1 MIKVWD
7 GFIRGF
13 HWLLV
18 IGIAVLYVSA
28 EEGWLDLHF
37 VTGYLVLALMLTRLI
52 WGVIG
57 SDTAKLS
64 SLIHSPKAALLAIRN
79 SDQNVGHNPAGSYM
93 VLLFFVLIV
102 VQLLSGLM
110 STDDIL
116 VEGPLVAY
124 VPSAWSEIASEL
136 HHENFEILL
145 FAIALHLLAIITYR
159 LKGKNL
165 AKTLLTGKEHNI
177 VQKPRMVPGKWAYLI
192 FIILS
197 VLIMSIWGVQPL
209 NALIN

>member
-1 MIKVWD
+1 MTKVWD

-18 IGIAVLYVSA
+18 IGIAVLYVSG

-37 VTGYLVLALMLTRLI
+37 VTGYLILALMLTRLI

-64 SLIHSPKAALLAIRN
+64 SLIHSPKSALLAMR
-79 SDQNVGHNPAGSYM
+79 SGAQSVGHNPAGSYM

-124 VPSAWSEIASEL
+124 IPTSWSEIASEL
-136 HHENFEILL
+136 HHENFEVLL
-145 FAIALHLLAIITYR
+145 YTIALHILAIIVYR

-165 AKTLLTGKEHNI
+165 AKTLLTGKENN
-177 VQKPRMVPGKWAYLI
+177 VQLKPRMVPGKWAYLI

-197 VLIMSIWGVQPL
+197 VLIMSVWGEQPL
-209 NALIN
+209 SALIN